1 MENLEIIKI
10 PDEVN
15 SRIRE
20 LGSELSTAYGQAPLT
35 MGVVM
40 NGGLFFAAKS
50 AEAIHIDSI
59 AAGSYT
65 QNAGITGVSSRS

>member
-1 MENLEIIKI
+1 
-10 PDEVN
+10 
-15 SRIRE
+15 
-20 LGSELSTAYGQAPLT
+20 
-35 MGVVM
+35 M

-65 QNAGITGVSSRS
+65 QNAGITGVSHRS